1 MKIEFKDYGNE
12 ASVII
17 TSTAFEYR
25 KHNRAVNRVLSQMPK
40 AYFVESGAFVLKT
53 HIYGNAADLYQAYL
67 FVQKEMKL

>member
-1 MKIEFKDYGNE
+1 MKIEFEDYGSK

-17 TSTAFEYR
+17 TSTVFEFR
-25 KHNRAVNRVLSQMPK
+25 KHNRAVNRVLSQMSK

-67 FVQKEMKL
+67 FVKKEMKL

>member
-1 MKIEFKDYGNE
+1 MKIEFQDAGVE
-12 ASVII
+12 ARLVI